1 MWGSESSVALLLCR
15 RHNSSRVRV
24 YTLHSKTPHVRLQN
38 PAVHLKSSQPT
49 RPSLCQSC
57 TNLGGVEPH
66 HSEGYDW
73 HCGGLSLLRDH
84 TDHTKAQGVEG
95 VFFCF
100 KTSVLRFQAEGL
112 HVRSLGLA
120 RCGLS
125 ALDLVFWFCRLG
137 SFRIF
142 EVLRKRTNSQPT
154 GCRSR
159 SFGECSGEVGGCMF
173 QTPIP
178 QPEVKPSQ
186 SFDPC
191 LRQVLQVVQ
200 RPEYA
205 EVAEEAR
212 PLQGFRSCSCGVWR
226 CSDCGVSWLVVLGT
240 TTTRLPGS

>member
-38 PAVHLKSSQPT
+38 PGPCSPRSRAQEPGAICPGLCKPLKSSQPT

-73 HCGGLSLLRDH
+73 HCGGLSLLR
-84 TDHTKAQGVEG
+84 DHTKAQGVEG

-137 SFRIF
+137 SFRLF

-154 GCRSR
+154 
-159 SFGECSGEVGGCMF
+159 VG
-173 QTPIP
+173 
-178 QPEVKPSQ
+178 QPK
-186 SFDPC
+186 D
-191 LRQVLQVVQ
+191 
-200 RPEYA
+200 A
-205 EVAEEAR
+205 EVDHS
-212 PLQGFRSCSCGVWR
+212 GN
-226 CSDCGVSWLVVLGT
+226 VLGKLGDACS
-240 TTTRLPGS
+240 RPQSLSPK